1 MIRKVLTIFLLL
13 MTSLTCGAQVFTREV
28 PQDMRTIFFCIV
40 SSAENSSLD
49 FKAQYAF
56 IKDIGD
62 GRGYTAGVIGFTSG
76 TGDML
81 EVVNRYVALKPIDN
95 PLKKYL
101 PALEKVNGTSSHK
114 GLGKKFVNAWR
125 LAAKDK
131 EMFLA
136 QDSVLDAMY
145 YNPALYYAEKDGL
158 NTLGAFVYYDA
169 LVVHGPGDDE
179 DSFGGIRQ
187 AALASSR
194 PPSQGGDEAE
204 WLAAF
209 LAARTIIMKKEAAHE
224 DLSRII
230 AQQKFISEQNW
241 QMTLPMRWEMYGDG
255 FELRGRE

>member
-81 EVVNRYVALKPIDN
+81 EVVKRYIALKPIDN
-95 PLKKYL
+95 PLAKYL
-101 PALEKVNGTSSHK
+101 PALEKVNGTPSHK

-125 LAAKDK
+125 LAARDK

-158 NTLGAFVYYDA
+158 TLSVR
-169 LVVHGPGDDE
+169 
-179 DSFGGIRQ
+179 SFITMRWWCT
-187 AALASSR
+187 ALATTRTVLAESVK
-194 PPSQGGDEAE
+194 PPSPHPVRLRKVATRRNGSPRF
-204 WLAAF
+204 WL
-209 LAARTIIMKKEAAHE
+209 R
-224 DLSRII
+224 
-230 AQQKFISEQNW
+230 AQS
-241 QMTLPMRWEMYGDG
+241 L
-255 FELRGRE
+255 